1 MHIINKNADIVDAVK
16 TIARPLGFVPTMG
29 ALHKGHLSL
38 VHQARK
44 ENATLGVSIFLNPA
58 QFSSDEDLSEYP
70 QNLNRD
76 LELLRK
82 ENVDFAFVPPISEIY
97 PRQFDT
103 WVEPGALSKKLE
115 GAHRQEHFRGVATVV
130 TKLFNLV
137 TPDRA
142 YFGQKDGQQSVVIR
156 QLARDL
162 DIGVEV
168 VVLPTVRDPDGLAL
182 SSRNVYLSPSE
193 REAAPVIHRSL
204 LRAQE
209 LLRDSVRDANQLRG
223 EVEEMLLEEPCISR
237 IDYVSIADA
246 ETLEELSEVNTK
258 AMVSVAVYIGNTRLI
273 DNVILE

>member
-1 MHIINKNADIVDAVK
+1 
-16 TIARPLGFVPTMG
+16 
-29 ALHKGHLSL
+29 
-38 VHQARK
+38 
-44 ENATLGVSIFLNPA
+44 
-58 QFSSDEDLSEYP
+58 
-70 QNLNRD
+70 
-76 LELLRK
+76 
-82 ENVDFAFVPPISEIY
+82 
-97 PRQFDT
+97 
-103 WVEPGALSKKLE
+103 LSKRLE

-162 DIGVEV
+162 DIAVEV
-168 VVLPTVRDPDGLAL
+168 VVLPTIRDPDGLAL
-182 SSRNVYLSPSE
+182 SSRNVYLSASE

-223 EVEEMLLEEPCISR
+223 EVEEMLIEEPCISR